1 MTIKIF
7 EQTPGCMPQIIKQGD
22 WIDLR
27 LAETVT
33 LKAPQANRLHIRN
46 KSNKQK
52 PEVRV
57 RDVDFD
63 STLASLGVCIQIPE
77 GFESIIVPRSSTFKK
92 YGILQTNSIGVIDQ
106 SYCSN
111 EDVWKMP
118 LVATQ
123 NITIPKFTR
132 IAQFR
137 IQPSQK
143 ASIWQKLKW
152 LFSSGIKIKYVTTLK
167 NPKRG
172 GFGSTGEN

>member
-33 LKAPQANRLHIRN
+33 LKAPQANKLHVRN
-46 KSNKQK
+46 KGDKQK

-77 GFESIIVPRSSTFKK
+77 GFESIIVPRSSTFRK

-143 ASIWQKLKW
+143 ASVWQKLKW
-152 LFSSGIKIKYVTTLK
+152 LFSSGIKIKHVTTLK
-167 NPKRG
+167 NPERG